1 MAGKKRNVTKAAV
14 RKKMIAL
21 GVYKPEFDGTI
32 ERYVELAGEYATI
45 YAAYVEGGYKCETLT
60 ATGVKKSPTVTTLE
74 SLRRDMLAV
83 EDALGLTPRGLLK
96 LQENAFK
103 AEKKTRKEGLI

>member
-1 MAGKKRNVTKAAV
+1 MAKKKRNVTKTAV

-21 GVYKPEFDGTI
+21 GVYKPEFDETI
-32 ERYVELAGEYATI
+32 DRYVELATEYATI
-45 YAAYVEGGYKCETLT
+45 YAAYVEGGYKCETET
-60 ATGVKKSPTVTTLE
+60 ANGVKKSPVVTTLE

-103 AEKKTRKEGLI
+103 VAQKSRKDDLI